1 MLEREVKL
9 GAGPA
14 FHLPDLNGVVDGV
27 TVTPPEVVRLETVYY
42 DTSDLRLARWG
53 VSLRHRA
60 GEGWTLKL
68 PPSPQRGEAWGEG
81 RGQSPSPQRG
91 EGRQRGAPGA
101 GSARP
106 GALRGELPPP
116 QLEGREQA
124 GLLERDEITFQGGT
138 KKPPAAALALVR
150 AYVRTSELVPVARLS
165 TQRRRVRLV
174 GADGARVAEV
184 VDDEVSVRDG
194 RRVAA
199 RFREI
204 EIEVAGAN
212 GNEAIVAPL
221 VERLRAA
228 GAGAPDPTPKHIRAI
243 GPRAM
248 EPPEVAPLPVTPDSP
263 ARDIIRSVLAEAV
276 AAILRND
283 PLVRLGTDPE
293 GVHQERVATRKLR
306 SHLRTFGPLLEP
318 EWSEPLRS
326 ELGWLALALGAVRD
340 REVLL
345 ERLRERSTSLPASDS
360 RSAAALLHI
369 LELEIESLRKK
380 LYADLDST
388 RYIDV
393 LEQLVAAAHSPK
405 FTPEADA
412 PASAMLPQLATGP
425 WRRLR
430 SAVRQLPEQ
439 PTDPELHRI
448 RILAKRARYAA
459 EAVAPVVGPG
469 ATAFAK
475 GAARL
480 QTILGEHQDS
490 VTAQAWLRAVR
501 VTGRRAFVAGQL
513 IALEHIAAQKARKE
527 WMKVW
532 QALDRKPMHK
542 WMPRTAADPTSA

>member
-60 GEGWTLKL
+60 GEGWTLKF
-68 PPSPQRGEAWGEG
+68 PPSPQRGEGW
-81 RGQSPSPQRG
+81 
-91 EGRQRGAPGA
+91 QRGAPGA

-106 GALRGELPPP
+106 GASRGEFPPS
-116 QLEGREQA
+116 QGEGRGLSPSPQRGEGRGQA
-124 GLLERDEITFQGGT
+124 GLLERDELTFQGGT

-174 GADGARVAEV
+174 GADGSRVAEV

-248 EPPEVAPLPVTPDSP
+248 EAPEVAPFPVTPDSP

-318 EWSEPLRS
+318 EWSESLRS

-345 ERLRERSTSLPASDS
+345 ERLRERSKSLPASDL

-393 LEQLVAAAHSPK
+393 LEKLVAAAHSPK
-405 FTPEADA
+405 FTPDADA

-439 PTDPELHRI
+439 PADPELHRI

-475 GAARL
+475 AAARL

-527 WMKVW
+527 WMKIW

-542 WMPRTAADPTSA
+542 WMPRTAADPPLG